1 MRLVR
6 VLTVV
11 DALRLGGAETL
22 IAQLARVS
30 SAADLDLSVLSLH
43 GDSAEHSKLAPL
55 LQKAGVEP
63 QYLGVRRTLDVPAFW
78 RLVKLMRQTRPDVV
92 HAHLEMAMTMA
103 LPAAALAGIPA
114 VGTFH
119 HVHRPLSGRALARE
133 RLALEVATRS
143 DATIFVS
150 QASLASFADRYR
162 RDKPVPESWKVVHN
176 GVDLDYFSPQSSVDE
191 GAPLPPDLG
200 VGGGRAV
207 TVLAALRDFK
217 GIING
222 VEAWPHV
229 VAKFPDAK
237 LLLVGSGTE
246 EQALRTR
253 VEELGLTSSVIFAG
267 MRNDIPQILRA
278 SEVVLL
284 PSIYGENLPTVL
296 MEAGGCG
303 RPVVASDVGG
313 ISDIVAH
320 GETGLLVP
328 PGDPAAIANALT
340 TLLEDPARG
349 SALGAAGRRRMERLF
364 DARLW
369 ARSLR
374 TVYEEAAMPK
384 QRSRRSR

>member
-1 MRLVR
+1 MRHVR

-30 SAADLDLSVLSLH
+30 SSADIDLSVLSLH
-43 GDSAEHSKLAPL
+43 GHSEEHSKLAPL
-55 LQKAGVEP
+55 LQRAGVEP
-63 QYLGVRRTLDVPAFW
+63 QYLGVRRTLDPSAFL
-78 RLVKLMRQTRPDVV
+78 RLVELMRRTRPDVV

-143 DATIFVS
+143 NATIFVS

-162 RDKPVPESWKVVHN
+162 RNKPVPASWRVVHN
-176 GVDLDYFSPQSSVDE
+176 GVDLDYFCPPLSMGESPAWPSDLDV
-191 GAPLPPDLG
+191 GA
-200 VGGGRAV
+200 GRAV

-217 GIING
+217 GIINA
-222 VEAWPHV
+222 VDAWPHV
-229 VAKFPDAK
+229 AARFPGVK

-246 EQALRTR
+246 EQSLRSR
-253 VEELGLTSSVIFAG
+253 VDELGLTGSVVFAG
-267 MRNDIPQILRA
+267 MRSDIPQILRA
-278 SEVVLL
+278 SEIVLL

-296 MEAGGCG
+296 MEAAGCG

-313 ISDIVAH
+313 ISDIVAD
-320 GETGLLVP
+320 GKTGLLVP
-328 PGDPAAIANALT
+328 PGDPAAIATALT
-340 TLLEDPARG
+340 TLLGDPGRG
-349 SALGAAGRRRMERLF
+349 SALGAAGRQRMERLF

-374 TVYEEAAMPK
+374 TVYEGAAAAK
-384 QRSRRSR
+384 QHSRRFG